1 MDHNYYFDG
10 NEKTISW
17 IIENSETQ
25 VEQTRVH
32 AENYYGMVSKE
43 QSKYIALHVGIFW
56 GIGRFI
62 IKNTDTVNVML
73 DLKSMFEHLT
83 ENKKV
88 NDPFIIS
95 KTKFIQQL
103 IDQRGLRVKYH
114 LIGSDQNRAAPLLSK

>member
-1 MDHNYYFDG
+1 MDHTYYFDG
-10 NEKTISW
+10 NTKTISW

-32 AENYYGMVSKE
+32 AENYYDIVTAE

-62 IKNTDTVNVML
+62 IKNNDVVNIML
-73 DLKSMFEHLT
+73 DLKSMFGHLA
-83 ENKKV
+83 ENKIV
-88 NDPFIIS
+88 DDPFIIS

-103 IDQRGLRVKYH
+103 IDQRGLQVKYH
-114 LIGSDQNRAAPLLSK
+114 LIEPPQNRAASLL